1 MVNVLTIFL
10 QNINIQYHVVLKVC
24 KYFFTNKTQF
34 SYDTSW
40 PLERHQQSVL
50 LIIYGWIC
58 NTGILEEQDW
68 NG

>member
-24 KYFFTNKTQF
+24 KYFFTTMTQF

-40 PLERHQQSVL
+40 PLERHQQSVS
-50 LIIYGWIC
+50 LIIMAEFATLGY
-58 NTGILEEQDW
+58 
-68 NG
+68 